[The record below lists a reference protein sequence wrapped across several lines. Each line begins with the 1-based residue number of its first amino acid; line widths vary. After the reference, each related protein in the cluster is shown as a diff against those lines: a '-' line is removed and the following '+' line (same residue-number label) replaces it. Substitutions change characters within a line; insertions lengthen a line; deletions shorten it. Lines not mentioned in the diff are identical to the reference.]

1 MDGFRKAQDLG
12 GIRAAFS
19 LDTFFSTAWMQEVG
33 QRMEQLPR
41 PRKRKYLACRCENRL
56 QHKPVA
62 IATLILMASDKP

>member
-19 LDTFFSTAWMQEVG
+19 LDTFF
-33 QRMEQLPR
+33 R